1 MEFSLIDTLW
11 VFLAAIL
18 VFFMNLGFA
27 CVEAG
32 FARSKNTVNI
42 LSKNFIVFAVS
53 SLGFLLLG
61 WGLMFGGDN
70 PFIGTEHLFILG
82 SQDLSFY
89 DNTLTSSVPFWGK
102 FFFQLVF
109 CGTAAT
115 IVSGSVAERVKYL
128 TFILFSFVLT
138 LVIYPIVGHWVWGG
152 GWLADRLLGNR
163 TAVIAGAL
171 LMTLGH
177 VVLGIDTNSTFS
189 LYLALAIIICGYGLF
204 KSNISCLLG
213 ELYDENDH
221 RRDGGFSLLYA
232 AGNIGSIAAPIAC
245 GLAAQWY
252 GWHVGFALAGGGMFI
267 GLLIFLSGH
276 RHFQSTRSMDKKALT
291 SVKFALPV
299 WSWLVVML
307 CLAPVFFTLLLE
319 NDWSGYLLAIVCLIA
334 AQIIARMMIKF
345 PEHRRALWQIVLLM
359 FVGTLFWV
367 LAQQGGSTISLFIDR
382 FVNRQAFNIEVPTA
396 LFQSVN
402 AIAVMLAGVVL
413 AWLASPESRG
423 NSALRVWLKF
433 AFGLLLMAC
442 GFMLLAFD
450 ARHAAA
456 GGQASMGV
464 MISGLALMGFAELF
478 IDPVAIAQITRL
490 KMSGVLTGIYML
502 ATGAVAN
509 WLAGVVAQQTAESQI
524 SGMAI
529 AAYQRFFSQMGEWT
543 LACVAIIVVLAF
555 ATRFLFSTPTNM
567 IQESND

>member
-1 MEFSLIDTLW
+1 MKTPSQPRAIYYIVAIQIWEYFSFYGMRALLILYLTHQ
-11 VFLAAIL
+11 
-18 VFFMNLGFA
+18 LGFD
-27 CVEAG
+27 
-32 FARSKNTVNI
+32 
-42 LSKNFIVFAVS
+42 
-53 SLGFLLLG
+53 
-61 WGLMFGGDN
+61 DN
-70 PFIGTEHLFILG
+70 HAI
-82 SQDLSFY
+82 S
-89 DNTLTSSVPFWGK
+89 
-102 FFFQLVF
+102 
-109 CGTAAT
+109 
-115 IVSGSVAERVKYL
+115 
-128 TFILFSFVLT
+128 LFSAYAS
-138 LVIYPIVGHWVWGG
+138 LVYVTPILG

-213 ELYDENDH
+213 EL
-221 RRDGGFSLLYA
+221 
-232 AGNIGSIAAPIAC
+232 
-245 GLAAQWY
+245 
-252 GWHVGFALAGGGMFI
+252 GFALAGGGMFI

-509 WLAGVVAQQTAESQI
+509 WLAGVVAQQTTESQI

>member
-1 MEFSLIDTLW
+1 MKTPSQPRAIYYIVAIQIWEYFSFYGMRALLILYLTHQ
-11 VFLAAIL
+11 
-18 VFFMNLGFA
+18 LGFD
-27 CVEAG
+27 
-32 FARSKNTVNI
+32 
-42 LSKNFIVFAVS
+42 
-53 SLGFLLLG
+53 
-61 WGLMFGGDN
+61 DN
-70 PFIGTEHLFILG
+70 HAI
-82 SQDLSFY
+82 S
-89 DNTLTSSVPFWGK
+89 
-102 FFFQLVF
+102 
-109 CGTAAT
+109 
-115 IVSGSVAERVKYL
+115 
-128 TFILFSFVLT
+128 LFSAYAS
-138 LVIYPIVGHWVWGG
+138 LVYVTPILG

-402 AIAVMLAGVVL
+402 AIAVMLGWGCSGLAGV
-413 AWLASPESRG
+413 ARKAAC

-433 AFGLLLMAC
+433 AFRLTADGLVALCCWHLMPD
-442 GFMLLAFD
+442 M
-450 ARHAAA
+450 AAA

-509 WLAGVVAQQTAESQI
+509 WLAGVVAQQTTESQI